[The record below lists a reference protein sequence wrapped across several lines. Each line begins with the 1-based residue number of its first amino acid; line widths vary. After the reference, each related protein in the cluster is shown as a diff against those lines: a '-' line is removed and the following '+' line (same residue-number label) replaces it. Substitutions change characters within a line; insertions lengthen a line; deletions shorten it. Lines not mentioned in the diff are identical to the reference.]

1 MFVTVNNDVALF
13 RTKFSR
19 THDLVQKFRGFNNT
33 TINYNA
39 PIDFMEAGLIDNSKR
54 DIFHLDIPFSISTD
68 EVPPLLFNGELLGGN
83 HSPVVAIRVVSHN
96 HSLSYKDISSK
107 WIDKVGNI
115 FYLYR
120 IVNDSVLNFV
130 SHNVGKDE
138 LNFNFIKNIEGDL
151 QSADNNTKIKVS
163 GQMKAYFSR
172 SNKYINKKIYTY
184 KDGIRSELFF
194 SAECDYA
201 EIVEEYEIVNPAT
214 VVNGLIS
221 KRPKD
226 GYTFNPDISYY
237 GKPMFSVKLIYRVL
251 SDGAILTIFDINA
264 IQDVKIDRYMGAMFQ
279 EKLDIYGGG
288 MFRYIPKLLPFNCP
302 DGKFDFS
309 NPINLYGGGF
319 PLDYYVT
326 KDSWENSENPPD
338 RVIDVFKDSNGNSKL
353 GYTCGFL
360 PVYDGEPSIRKNI
373 SYKSFHIY
381 SSRKAY
387 PFFFDV
393 AQKKI
398 KGVSYKKFFT
408 INNNSN
414 FTYTIP
420 YEGCNYCYT
429 DIFDDSSIS
438 MQFKGEISLLEASKD
453 LGTTIDSNNVKI
465 DGKKGYVV
473 IKEELK

>member
-1 MFVTVNNDVALF
+1 MFVTSNNDVALF
-13 RTKFSR
+13 RTRFSK

-54 DIFHLDIPFSISTD
+54 DYFHLDIPFGISTD
-68 EVPPLLFNGELLGGN
+68 EVPPLFFNGELLGGN

-96 HSLSYKDISSK
+96 HGLSYKDISSK
-107 WIDKVGNI
+107 WIDKVGNT

-151 QSADNNTKIKVS
+151 QSADNNTEIKVS
-163 GQMKAYFSR
+163 GQVKVYFSR
-172 SNKYINKKIYTY
+172 SNRYINKKIYTY
-184 KDGIRSELFF
+184 KDGAKRELFF

-214 VVNGLIS
+214 VVDGLIS

-302 DGKFDFS
+302 EGKFDFS
-309 NPINLYGGGF
+309 NPINLYGESF
-319 PLDYYVT
+319 PLNYHVT
-326 KDSWENSENPPD
+326 KDAWEDAENPPD
-338 RVIDVFKDSNGNSKL
+338 RVIDIFKDSNGNSKL
-353 GYTCGFL
+353 GYACGFL

-373 SYKSFHIY
+373 LNKSFHIY

-387 PFFFDV
+387 PFFFDI

-398 KGVSYKKFFT
+398 KGVAYKKFFK
-408 INNNSN
+408 IDDNSN
-414 FTYTIP
+414 FSYNIP
-420 YEGCNYCYT
+420 FDSYNYSYI
-429 DIFDDSSIS
+429 DIFNNSYLKV
-438 MQFKGEISLLEASKD
+438 QYNGEISLLEAGK
-453 LGTTIDSNNVKI
+453 GINVTFDNRVAKI
-465 DGKKGYVV
+465 TGNKGFVV
-473 IKEELK
+473 IKEKCK